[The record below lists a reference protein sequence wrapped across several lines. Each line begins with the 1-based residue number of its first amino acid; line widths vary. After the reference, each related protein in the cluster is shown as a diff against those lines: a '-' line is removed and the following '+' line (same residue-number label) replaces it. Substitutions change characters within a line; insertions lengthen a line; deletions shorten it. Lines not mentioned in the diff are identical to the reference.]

1 MEFKLSQNAENIL
14 KNSYGEAVRLNSD
27 RIETEHILL
36 SILRT
41 KQSRACIYLNQVCD
55 CEQLKFIIEQ
65 ELKETESDFGTI
77 VDKND
82 MTLGE
87 GAEKVIKISN
97 LESLKFHKKE
107 VGSEDLLSAILHYKD
122 SNTAT
127 TLRGYGISYESF
139 ERYRRENS
147 SQNQIVPEED
157 NKDRDL
163 LIAFEKHNS
172 ESSNIGSP
180 ILNSRSDYSNSTP
193 TTPMLDSFGKNL
205 SKLAENGD
213 LDPVIGRENEI
224 EHICRIL
231 SRRKKNNPILI
242 GEPGV
247 GKSSIAEGLAIRI
260 AEKNIPFSLLN
271 KKIYTLDLALVVA
284 GTKYRG
290 QFEERIKNLI
300 AELEKNKDIIV
311 FIDEIHTIA
320 GAGNSEGGLDAS
332 NIFKPALA
340 RGEIQCIG
348 ATTIEEYRKY
358 IEADGALERRFQKI
372 LIEPTDIDETINIL
386 KNIKGKYESFHNVIY
401 SDEAIKACVTLTDR
415 YITDRN
421 LPDKAID
428 IMDEV
433 GANKH
438 IHRCNIPEEI
448 KAIHKSLI
456 EAKREKH
463 KCAINQEFEKALAIK
478 NKIDALQIKLKEE
491 EDRLKLSISDNPQE
505 VNEQDVAIV
514 ISQSTGISIEKLEQ
528 NEKQKLLN
536 MQDILSK
543 QVIGQKLAVEKVC
556 QAIKRAR
563 TGLKDPNRPSGSF
576 IFIGSTGVGKTLL
589 AKKLAQYLF
598 GSQDNLI
605 RIDMSEYMEKFSVSK
620 LIGAPPGYVG
630 YEQAGQLT
638 EKVRTHPYS
647 IILFDEIEKA
657 HPDVFNLLLQIL
669 DEGHLTDA
677 SGRKTDFKNT
687 IIIMTSNV
695 GSRKLKDFGVG
706 VGFSTTTIQKNIA
719 SLEQGVIE
727 KDLKKTFSP
736 EFLNR
741 IDEIVFF
748 DSLDS
753 EDMIKIVDL
762 ELSELKKRLS
772 ELKYELNVS
781 KEAKELIIT
790 QTEDSQYGARPIKRG
805 IQSMIETPLSDL
817 LLEQSTENG
826 GEIYIDSDKENN
838 QLTFK
843 IKNKDSEI

>member
-14 KNSYGEAVRLNSD
+14 KNSHGEAVRLNSE
-27 RIETEHILL
+27 RIETEHIFL
-36 SILRT
+36 SILRIRQC
-41 KQSRACIYLNQVCD
+41 KAGIFLNQVCD
-55 CEQLKFIIEQ
+55 CEQLKILIEQ
-65 ELKETESDFGTI
+65 YLKESESDFDTI
-77 VDKND
+77 ADKDNMILSD
-82 MTLGE
+82 

-122 SNTAT
+122 SNIAT
-127 TLRGYGISYESF
+127 MLREFGITYESF
-139 ERYRRENS
+139 EKYRRTTS
-147 SQNQIVPEED
+147 SQNQIIPSEA
-157 NKDRDL
+157 NKDVDL
-163 LIAFEKHNS
+163 LMAFEKHNS
-172 ESSNIGSP
+172 DSANVQP
-180 ILNSRSDYSNSTP
+180 PLLNTRLEFTKEPSA
-193 TTPMLDSFGKNL
+193 TPMLDSFGKNL

-213 LDPVIGRENEI
+213 LDPVIGRDREI
-224 EHICRIL
+224 DHICRIL

-260 AEKNIPFSLLN
+260 AEKNIPFSLLE

-348 ATTIEEYRKY
+348 ATTIEEYRKF

-372 LIEPTDIDETINIL
+372 LIEPTSIDETINIL
-386 KNIKGKYESFHNVIY
+386 KNIKGKYEFFHNVIY
-401 SDEAIKACVTLTDR
+401 SDKAIEACVTLTDR

-438 IHRCNIPEEI
+438 IHRYKVPEEI
-448 KAIHKSLI
+448 KNIQKSLI
-456 EAKREKH
+456 EAKKEKH
-463 KCAINQEFEKALAIK
+463 QYAIKREFEQALKIK
-478 NKIDALQIKLKEE
+478 NKIDALQIKLQEE
-491 EDRLKLSISDNPQE
+491 QEKLKSSISDNPQE
-505 VNEQDVAIV
+505 ISEQDVALV

-528 NEKQKLLN
+528 NEKKKLIN
-536 MQDILSK
+536 MQAVLSE
-543 QVIGQKLAVEKVC
+543 QVIGQNLAVEKVC

-598 GSQDNLI
+598 GSQDSLI
-605 RIDMSEYMEKFSVSK
+605 RLDMSEYMEKFSVSK

-657 HPDVFNLLLQIL
+657 HADVFNLLLQIL
-669 DEGHLTDA
+669 DEGHLTDS
-677 SGRKTDFKNT
+677 SGRRTDFKNT

-695 GSRKLKDFGVG
+695 GSRRLKDFGVG
-706 VGFSTTTIQKNIA
+706 VGFSTGTVQKNMA
-719 SLEQGVIE
+719 SLEQSVIE

-748 DSLDS
+748 NSLNS
-753 EDMIKIVDL
+753 ENMIKIVDL
-762 ELSELKKRLS
+762 ELNELKKRLS
-772 ELKYELNVS
+772 ESKYDLNVS
-781 KEAKELIIT
+781 KKAKELIIT

-805 IQSMIETPLSDL
+805 IQTMIETPLSDL
-817 LLEQSTENG
+817 LLEQSNENG
-826 GEIYIDSDKENN
+826 GEISIDSDEEHKK
-838 QLTFK
+838 LTFE

>member
-1 MEFKLSQNAENIL
+1 M
-14 KNSYGEAVRLNSD
+14 
-27 RIETEHILL
+27 
-36 SILRT
+36 
-41 KQSRACIYLNQVCD
+41 
-55 CEQLKFIIEQ
+55 
-65 ELKETESDFGTI
+65 
-77 VDKND
+77 
-82 MTLGE
+82 
-87 GAEKVIKISN
+87 
-97 LESLKFHKKE
+97 
-107 VGSEDLLSAILHYKD
+107 
-122 SNTAT
+122 
-127 TLRGYGISYESF
+127 
-139 ERYRRENS
+139 
-147 SQNQIVPEED
+147 
-157 NKDRDL
+157 
-163 LIAFEKHNS
+163 
-172 ESSNIGSP
+172 
-180 ILNSRSDYSNSTP
+180 
-193 TTPMLDSFGKNL
+193 
-205 SKLAENGD
+205 
-213 LDPVIGRENEI
+213 
-224 EHICRIL
+224 
-231 SRRKKNNPILI
+231 
-242 GEPGV
+242 
-247 GKSSIAEGLAIRI
+247 
-260 AEKNIPFSLLN
+260 
-271 KKIYTLDLALVVA
+271 
-284 GTKYRG
+284 
-290 QFEERIKNLI
+290 
-300 AELEKNKDIIV
+300 
-311 FIDEIHTIA
+311 
-320 GAGNSEGGLDAS
+320 
-332 NIFKPALA
+332 
-340 RGEIQCIG
+340 
-348 ATTIEEYRKY
+348 
-358 IEADGALERRFQKI
+358 
-372 LIEPTDIDETINIL
+372 
-386 KNIKGKYESFHNVIY
+386 
-401 SDEAIKACVTLTDR
+401 
-415 YITDRN
+415 
-421 LPDKAID
+421 
-428 IMDEV
+428 
-433 GANKH
+433 
-438 IHRCNIPEEI
+438 
-448 KAIHKSLI
+448 
-456 EAKREKH
+456 
-463 KCAINQEFEKALAIK
+463 
-478 NKIDALQIKLKEE
+478 QIKLKEE

-536 MQDILSK
+536 MQDVLSK

-706 VGFSTTTIQKNIA
+706 VGFSTTTIQNNIA

-748 DSLDS
+748 NSLNS

>member
-41 KQSRACIYLNQVCD
+41 KQSKACIYLNQVCD

-147 SQNQIVPEED
+147 SQSQIVPKED

-180 ILNSRSDYSNSTP
+180 VLNSRSDYSNPTP
-193 TTPMLDSFGKNL
+193 ATPMLDSFGKNL

-372 LIEPTDIDETINIL
+372 LIEPTDIVETITIL
-386 KNIKGKYESFHNVIY
+386 ENIKGKYESFHNVIY

-448 KAIHKSLI
+448 KTIHKSLI

-536 MQDILSK
+536 MQDVLSK

-748 DSLDS
+748 NSLDS